1 MGFQIISQRANQF
14 VWFNITI
21 ITTTTTSWCTRGS
34 EKLDSSNQV
43 TTHSGT
49 GEKETLNI
57 NVVGKKKERRTTNI
71 YIIIIIIILEIK
83 YLKYI

>member
-14 VWFNITI
+14 VWFNNNNDNNNNNRVPGG
-21 ITTTTTSWCTRGS
+21 RGGS
-34 EKLDSSNQV
+34 DKLVSSNPI

-57 NVVGKKKERRTTNI
+57 NVVGKMEK
-71 YIIIIIIILEIK
+71 
-83 YLKYI
+83 